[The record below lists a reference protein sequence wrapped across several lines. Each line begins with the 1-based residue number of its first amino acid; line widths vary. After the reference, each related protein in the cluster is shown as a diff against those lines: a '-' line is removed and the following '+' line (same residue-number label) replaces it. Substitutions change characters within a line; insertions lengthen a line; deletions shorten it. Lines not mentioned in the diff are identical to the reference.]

1 MSFDPKTTAK
11 EFFEN
16 MVPQIAT
23 SHKDKLT
30 PEQKAVNHAVAFVLT
45 GTGGGEWTIG
55 FANGDVSVKPGIQ
68 AGANPVVHLS
78 AEHWHDVMTGK
89 RVTMG
94 AVGNFTDMDMSH
106 FKPIL
111 LQRLKPI
118 KGTLKIVV
126 EDEAEGDMDTTVQFG
141 EGAPANPT
149 TTMRMKAD
157 IARQVQEK
165 KLNPQ
170 QAFMQGHIK
179 IQGDMNLVMQVATLI
194 MP

>member
-1 MSFDPKTTAK
+1 MSFDPKMSAK
-11 EFFEN
+11 DFFEK

-30 PEQKAVNHAVAFVLT
+30 PEQKAVAHALGFVLT
-45 GTGGGEWTIG
+45 GSGGGEWTIS
-55 FANGDVSVKPGIQ
+55 FADGDVSVKSGIQ
-68 AGANPVVHLS
+68 AGANPVVSLS
-78 AEHWHDVMTGK
+78 EEHWREVMQGK

-94 AVGNFTDMDMSH
+94 AVGNFTDLDMSH
-106 FKPIL
+106 FKPVL

-126 EDEAEGDMDTTVQFG
+126 ENEAEGDMDTLVKFG
-141 EGAPANPT
+141 EGAPDNPT
-149 TTMRMKAD
+149 TTMRLKSE
-157 IARQVQEK
+157 IAQQIQEK

-179 IQGDMNLVMQVATLI
+179 IQGDMNLVMQVAALM